1 MPKKGNGCQT
11 TALGEK
17 NGRAG
22 ESTAMSRLSGE
33 VFAGN
38 KKKPRRAL
46 AETAQDPRAPIS
58 IISFEIR
65 LLLFVLFILLF
76 IHLISLF
83 YFEGNA
89 GIKFIYRLR
98 FFLQHVHEG

>member
-33 VFAGN
+33 DFAGN
-38 KKKPRRAL
+38 KKEPHGAL
-46 AETAQDPRAPIS
+46 QMTT
-58 IISFEIR
+58 
-65 LLLFVLFILLF
+65 
-76 IHLISLF
+76 
-83 YFEGNA
+83 
-89 GIKFIYRLR
+89 
-98 FFLQHVHEG
+98 